1 MFQVL
6 YIMPI
11 GILQWIFDKPMYLPP
26 LAPTLWEFCWHNV
39 AALAIFDTEYFIW
52 HSTHHKIR
60 FLYKH
65 VHSVHHQYHAPNAW
79 VTQYLHPWELVSVGI
94 FTATSP
100 RIFGAHPLTYVMFQQ
115 WSIIV
120 SVEAHIGYD
129 LPFSANHWLSFWGG
143 TAKHDMHHQKPLTN
157 FAPFYNWWD
166 KLFGWYCP
174 GQLAGGYKPKDL
186 LDWEKKNKELKAKRK
201 AEKQRQNGTANGQV
215 PESTALQNG
224 AANGVSNGIGNG
236 LAAHS

>member
-1 MFQVL
+1 
-6 YIMPI
+6 
-11 GILQWIFDKPMYLPP
+11 
-26 LAPTLWEFCWHNV
+26 
-39 AALAIFDTEYFIW
+39 
-52 HSTHHKIR
+52 
-60 FLYKH
+60 
-65 VHSVHHQYHAPNAW
+65 
-79 VTQYLHPWELVSVGI
+79 
-94 FTATSP
+94 
-100 RIFGAHPLTYVMFQQ
+100 
-115 WSIIV
+115 
-120 SVEAHIGYD
+120 
-129 LPFSANHWLSFWGG
+129 
-143 TAKHDMHHQKPLTN
+143 MHHQKPLTN